1 MLEIFECKDCGRYFS
16 EDEMEEKQICYE
28 DEYGVASDFNSR
40 TYTSVACC
48 PRCKSTDYKELD
60 YKELEEVIEM
70 LNDYC
75 PKHSQKYLV
84 KSIIKDLKEKY
95 GVE

>member
-1 MLEIFECKDCGRYFS
+1 MLELYECKDCGKYFQENEIES
-16 EDEMEEKQICYE
+16 KQICYE
-28 DEYGVASDFNSR
+28 EEYGVASDFNSK
-40 TYTSVACC
+40 TYDNVDCC
-48 PRCKSTDYKELD
+48 PYCRSTNFIECDYKDLD
-60 YKELEEVIEM
+60 DIVEM

-84 KSIIKDLKEKY
+84 KSIINNLKEKY